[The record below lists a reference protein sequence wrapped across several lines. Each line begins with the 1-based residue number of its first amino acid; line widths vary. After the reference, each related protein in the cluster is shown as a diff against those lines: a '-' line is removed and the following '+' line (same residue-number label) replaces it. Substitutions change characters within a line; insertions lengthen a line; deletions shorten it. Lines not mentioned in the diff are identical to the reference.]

1 MESIRR
7 NEIFMENEDMIR
19 RTIRRHWPLLCALRL
34 DVDDVYQELAIAALN
49 AIDGFDPRRSDSVR
63 VHIWAKLQYA
73 VLDIKRQSCPCGIT
87 GLDGERPIVLSVEL
101 AKEHGHPPVAE
112 EQRESAGLSP
122 QLHAALSRLD
132 ESERQAVIRYLD
144 GQKPEK
150 KSAFDSALDKIRCY
164 YLATA
169 PTKRCAA
176 GMW

>member
-87 GLDGERPIVLSVEL
+87 GLGNERPIVLSVEL
-101 AKEHGHPPVAE
+101 SEERGYPPVADE
-112 EQRESAGLSP
+112 RREDTSLSP
-122 QLHAALSRLD
+122 QLRAALSRLD
-132 ESERQAVIRYLD
+132 ESERQAVICYLD
-144 GQKPEK
+144 GQEPDPQADFEF
-150 KSAFDSALDKIRCY
+150 SGI
-164 YLATA
+164 
-169 PTKRCAA
+169 
-176 GMW
+176 W